1 MMNNLQSSA
10 FVAKNL
16 LNVLQG
22 YTKGIRFV
30 AFLLVLF
37 TVNIGTASAEKS
49 IDFESGT
56 ATYSDWTFTNMTSQ
70 QSGSITAKGG
80 SYYGTTGAKATASI
94 QTKKQISSPKSIS
107 CYVSK
112 QTNNTSSS
120 TWYIQTSTNG
130 SSWTNVKTQSATSM
144 SKGSWVEFT
153 ADLSSYSNVY
163 VRIYYSGSTAV
174 RNIDNLVL
182 TEGTTTSYDVNWMVN
197 GENYTTGSPTTSVA
211 GGSKVTTLPTNPTLD
226 CSGRTFVGWSNQ
238 EVTDGNKPSVLF
250 TTAENSP
257 AINADTTFYA
267 VFATATGSVSTT
279 DTYDWESTS
288 TGNWTIDSNIARTA
302 SQGVS
307 SSYAGKIN
315 TANTYVTYTKKVA
328 VTEFS
333 FQFKRTSTNSNYNVY
348 IETSTDNSN
357 WSVAATYAMNSFSN
371 GSYTSKS
378 QTFDGNTELY
388 VRFHCYNTTAVRYV
402 DNVSITYGSTSYSDY
417 TTQCS
422 TKTVVSLI
430 SKKRSI
436 DTSLKTYYFL

>member
-10 FVAKNL
+10 QVANKL
-16 LNVLQG
+16 LTVLQR

-80 SYYGTTGAKATASI
+80 SYYGTTGGKSTASI
-94 QTKKQISSPKSIS
+94 QTKNQISSPKSIS

-112 QTNNTSSS
+112 QSNNTTSS
-120 TWYIQTSTNG
+120 TWYIQTSANG

-197 GENYTTGSPTTSVA
+197 GENYTTGSPSTSVSE
-211 GGSKVTTLPTNPTLD
+211 GSQVTILPTPPTLD
-226 CSGRTFVGWSNQ
+226 CGGKMFVGWSNE
-238 EVTDGNKPSVLF
+238 EVTDGTEPDVLF
-250 TTAENSP
+250 ATAENSP
-257 AINADTTFYA
+257 AITEPTTFHA
-267 VFATATGSVSTT
+267 VFATKGSNQTATFDAATISGLTKSSSSLTWTHNNSGIALYLSEGQRYTSGTPNTFTVTKGTSNYCQLSAPTGIVMSKVVATLSGANYKINSVSTPWT
-279 DTYDWESTS
+279 LSTS
-288 TGNWTIDSNIARTA
+288 STIQTI
-302 SQGVS
+302 S
-307 SSYAGKIN
+307 STNGSDYLKMSATSDYQIRI
-315 TANTYVTYTKKVA
+315 TQLVVTY
-328 VTEFS
+328 
-333 FQFKRTSTNSNYNVY
+333 
-348 IETSTDNSN
+348 
-357 WSVAATYAMNSFSN
+357 AT
-371 GSYTSKS
+371 
-378 QTFDGNTELY
+378 
-388 VRFHCYNTTAVRYV
+388 
-402 DNVSITYGSTSYSDY
+402 YSDY

-422 TKTVVSLI
+422 TQTLI
-430 SKKRSI
+430 CAYHNIR
-436 DTSLKTYYFL
+436 

>member
-1 MMNNLQSSA
+1 MLFNFVNVNTYKTCKLLNIKDIMKQSTS
-10 FVAKNL
+10 FTQVATNL

-56 ATYSDWTFTNMTSQ
+56 ATYSDWIFTNMTSQ
-70 QSGSITAKGG
+70 QTGSITAKGG
-80 SYYGTTGAKATASI
+80 TYYGTTGGKTTASI
-94 QTKKQISSPKSIS
+94 QTKNQISSPKSIS

-112 QTNNTSSS
+112 QTTNTTSS

-130 SSWTNVKTQSATSM
+130 SSWTDVKTQSATSM

-197 GENYTTGSPTTSVA
+197 GANYTTGSPTTSVPE
-211 GGSKVTTLPTNPTLD
+211 GSKVTTLPTNPTLD
-226 CSGRTFVGWSNQ
+226 CSGKTFVGWSNQ

-257 AINADTTFYA
+257 VITDNTNFYA
-267 VFATATGSVSTT
+267 VFATKGANQTATF
-279 DTYDWESTS
+279 DAA
-288 TGNWTIDSNIARTA
+288 TISGLTK
-302 SQGVS
+302 S
-307 SSYAGKIN
+307 SSSLTWTHNTSGIELYLSAGQRYTSGTPN
-315 TANTYVTYTKKVA
+315 TFTVTSGT
-328 VTEFS
+328 
-333 FQFKRTSTNSNYNVY
+333 SNYCQLSAPVGV
-348 IETSTDNSN
+348 IMSKV
-357 WSVAATYAMNSFSN
+357 VA
-371 GSYTSKS
+371 
-378 QTFDGNTELY
+378 TFWHKL
-388 VRFHCYNTTAVRYV
+388 
-402 DNVSITYGSTSYSDY
+402 
-417 TTQCS
+417 
-422 TKTVVSLI
+422 
-430 SKKRSI
+430 
-436 DTSLKTYYFL
+436 